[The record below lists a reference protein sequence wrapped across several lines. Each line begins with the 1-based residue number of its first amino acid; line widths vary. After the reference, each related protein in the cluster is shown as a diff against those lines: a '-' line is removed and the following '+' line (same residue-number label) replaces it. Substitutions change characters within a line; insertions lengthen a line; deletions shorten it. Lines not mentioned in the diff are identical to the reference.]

1 MKIYA
6 KLIQEV
12 YIEPKDF
19 IEKLLRDELQGG
31 YVQETDG
38 KYFEVSEQGAGC
50 HSYETT
56 KEITR
61 ERYDYIISLEIALN
75 YLKNVQA

>member
-31 YVQETDG
+31 YVKETDG
-38 KYFEVSEQGAGC
+38 QYFEVSEIGAGC
-50 HSYETT
+50 HSYETAN
-56 KEITR
+56 KITR
-61 ERYDYIISLEIALN
+61 MRYDYIRSLENILT
-75 YLKNVQA
+75 YFKNVQA